1 MNPKQLLQAG
11 LLALLATGIAGCGS
25 SPEEEYA
32 QPEFKKERTATFEP
46 ITGELPIALVRDM
59 DVYGPYLVVV
69 GYLDNQ
75 MVHIYDKQS
84 GELRGSA
91 VRLGRAAN
99 EILHMDCVT
108 LDPQTGTLRVY
119 DFQSRKRLSMQID
132 SLLAQGPAVIESQ
145 PYELAGAAGR
155 AAIPLHGK
163 ELVINNKA
171 PQYAGTEVINR
182 FVLYDDQGR
191 QLATADNFPIED
203 PDLRFKVYN
212 EAYYTVSPD
221 RKRFAIATIFG
232 ALLETY
238 SVKNGIEQIAVG
250 RFARPDLDSR
260 KELVGFSDLYAT
272 DRKIYTAYDGVH
284 NLQQLIESGER
295 PLQYHKVC
303 VFDWKGRPLEQITTD
318 RNICKMCID
327 EGRILYAAIFD
338 ELYRFY
344 LAKIDLGEE
353 S

>member
-1 MNPKQLLQAG
+1 MKPKQFMQAG
-11 LLALLATGIAGCGS
+11 LLVLLATGLTGCGS
-25 SPEEEYA
+25 SSEEYA
-32 QPEFKKERTATFEP
+32 QPEFKTKRTATFEP

-75 MVHIYDKQS
+75 MVHIYDKRN

-99 EILHMDCVT
+99 EILHTDCVT

-203 PDLRFKVYN
+203 ADLRFKVYN
-212 EAYYTVSPD
+212 AKMPTSGSRSTTRPTTPSRPTGAGLPSP
-221 RKRFAIATIFG
+221 R
-232 ALLETY
+232 
-238 SVKNGIEQIAVG
+238 S
-250 RFARPDLDSR
+250 
-260 KELVGFSDLYAT
+260 
-272 DRKIYTAYDGVH
+272 
-284 NLQQLIESGER
+284 
-295 PLQYHKVC
+295 
-303 VFDWKGRPLEQITTD
+303 
-318 RNICKMCID
+318 
-327 EGRILYAAIFD
+327 
-338 ELYRFY
+338 
-344 LAKIDLGEE
+344 LAPCSKPT

>member
-1 MNPKQLLQAG
+1 MKPKQLLQAG
-11 LLALLATGIAGCGS
+11 LLTLLATGIAGCGS

-32 QPEFKKERTATFEP
+32 QPEFKTKRIATFEP
-46 ITGELPIALVRDM
+46 ITEELPIALVRDM

-75 MVHIYDKQS
+75 MVHIYDKRN

-99 EILHMDCVT
+99 EILHTDCVT

-203 PDLRFKVYN
+203 ADLRFKVYN

-221 RKRFAIATIFG
+221 RSRFAIATIFG

-260 KELVGFSDLYAT
+260 KEIVGFSDLYAT

-284 NLQQLIESGER
+284 NLQKLIESEER
-295 PLQYHKVC
+295 PLQYYKVC

-338 ELYRFY
+338 ELNRFY

>member
-1 MNPKQLLQAG
+1 MKPKQLMQAG
-11 LLALLATGIAGCGS
+11 LLALLATGITGCGS

-32 QPEFKKERTATFEP
+32 QPKFKKERTATFEP
-46 ITGELPIALVRDM
+46 ITEELPIALVRDM

-75 MVHIYDKQS
+75 MVHIYDKQN

-99 EILHMDCVT
+99 EILHTDCVT

-132 SLLAQGPAVIESQ
+132 SLLAQGPVVIESQ

-171 PQYAGTEVINR
+171 PKYAGTEVINR

-221 RKRFAIATIFG
+221 RSRFAIATIFG

-338 ELYRFY
+338 ERYRFY

-353 S
+353 F